1 VLEEYALFPMLSRLI
16 LGLHQGAKKP
26 MAKEVILSRHAWRR
40 RHPLLALA
48 YGLERL
54 KISNRARRYKDV
66 FLKKIP

>member
-1 VLEEYALFPMLSRLI
+1 MLSRLI